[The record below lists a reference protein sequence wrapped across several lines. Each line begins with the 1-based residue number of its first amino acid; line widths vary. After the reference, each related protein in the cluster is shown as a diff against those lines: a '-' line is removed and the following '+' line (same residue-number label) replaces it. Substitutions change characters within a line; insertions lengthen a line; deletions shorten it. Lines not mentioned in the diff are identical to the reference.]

1 MIKCTNEQ
9 RKKKFTPMTKKGDLV
24 LQRERQRNS
33 MRETKEKNPYCPIMV
48 NDNEPIALDR
58 NS

>member
-9 RKKKFTPMTKKGDLV
+9 RNKKFTPMTKKGDLV
-24 LQRERQRNS
+24 LQRERQRIN
-33 MRETKEKNPYCPIMV
+33 RKLIPYCPIMV
-48 NDNEPIALDR
+48 NDNEPIVLDR